1 MPSVGGESYGGLP
14 GAGVTDGTRT
24 VLRPSHTPTHMH
36 RPAVPDPYIEEVAQR
51 TDFTVDDVR
60 IGLRVLHDAV
70 QSRIDEQYRRARD
83 DDTPNHL
90 LTDDAGSAWFAF
102 AFADLRAELETAG
115 YEMDADLL
123 AAVAAVNMTVFQEVH
138 DRTVSFPRALA
149 DRSDTPFFY
158 PVYVEKPDWWREAET
173 RTLRSLVGLLES
185 GSSPAAAL
193 DAWAVNSAG
202 VDAGEWA
209 AVRGVEPDRVR
220 DNAESAPDPAPEA
233 ADGLR
238 AERREAVPDGPYDPA
253 TDRLFV
259 PTTDQLAA
267 AREAEAKAE
276 AMAETGTEAA
286 AATADSDGAAAATTA
301 DDPESEPADEP
312 DPADT
317 AGITDVAPG
326 GDSER
331 AGDETD
337 PDRLGDIDP
346 EDILAGDV
354 DVADLPEYAVQG
366 DGSEPSDDDGREG
379 RFVDGAAAFDR
390 DDGRDDDRDGDR

>member
-1 MPSVGGESYGGLP
+1 
-14 GAGVTDGTRT
+14 
-24 VLRPSHTPTHMH
+24 MH

-83 DDTPNHL
+83 DDAPNHL
-90 LTDDAGSAWFAF
+90 LADDADSAWFAF
-102 AFADLRAELETAG
+102 AFADLRAELEAAG

-138 DRTVSFPRALA
+138 DRTVSFPRDLA

-158 PVYVEKPDWWREAET
+158 PVYVAKPDWWREAET
-173 RTLRSLVGLLES
+173 RTLRALVGLLET

-193 DAWAVNSAG
+193 DAWAVTLAG
-202 VDAGEWA
+202 VDPDEWA
-209 AVRGVEPDRVR
+209 AIRGVEADRVR
-220 DNAESAPDPAPEA
+220 DNAASAPDPAPEA

-238 AERREAVPDGPYDPA
+238 AEARDGVPDGPYDPA

-267 AREAEAKAE
+267 AKEAEAAAE
-276 AMAETGTEAA
+276 RDG
-286 AATADSDGAAAATTA
+286 TADTTDGDAAPDA
-301 DDPESEPADEP
+301 DPVPEPEP
-312 DPADT
+312 DPDEPSADT
-317 AGITDVAPG
+317 PPTDADP
-326 GDSER
+326 
-331 AGDETD
+331 D

-346 EDILAGDV
+346 TDLLAGRSTWPTSRRTRCRATTRARAEAARPTPTRT
-354 DVADLPEYAVQG
+354 AD
-366 DGSEPSDDDGREG
+366 
-379 RFVDGAAAFDR
+379 
-390 DDGRDDDRDGDR
+390 

>member
-1 MPSVGGESYGGLP
+1 
-14 GAGVTDGTRT
+14 
-24 VLRPSHTPTHMH
+24 MH

-70 QSRIDEQYRRARD
+70 QSRVDEQYRRARD

-138 DRTVSFPRALA
+138 DRTVSFPRELA

-173 RTLRSLVGLLES
+173 RALRSLVGLLES

-193 DAWAVNSAG
+193 DAWAVNAAG
-202 VDAGEWA
+202 VDPAEWA

-220 DNAESAPDPAPEA
+220 ANAESAPDPAPEA

-238 AERREAVPDGPYDPA
+238 AERREEVPDGPYDPA

-267 AREAEAKAE
+267 AREAEAE
-276 AMAETGTEAA
+276 AAVEGAAGETA
-286 AATADSDGAAAATTA
+286 AATADGAESDPVDG
-301 DDPESEPADEP
+301 S
-312 DPADT
+312 DPAET
-317 AGITDVAPG
+317 AGTVDVDPTVDPG
-326 GDSER
+326 GDPDPG
-331 AGDETD
+331 GDESD

-346 EDILAGDV
+346 ADILAGDV

-366 DGSEPSDDDGREG
+366 DGSEPSDDDERDERDGREG

-390 DDGRDDDRDGDR
+390 DDGRDDDRGGDK